1 MDKHHIVRTVVT
13 TITEENF
20 RSIYNAERRANE
32 IKDTAGDFKK
42 VDWQAG
48 ITTVKKTVVDVV
60 NMKDVK

>member
-32 IKDTAGDFKK
+32 IKDTAEDFKK
-42 VDWQAG
+42 VNWKDG
-48 ITTVKKTVVDVV
+48 ITTAKKTVVEVV
-60 NMKDVK
+60 NLKDVK